1 MKGKAVAEVKVILF
15 WGTGKNFV
23 RITPLLP
30 LVILITVLRKF
41 IR

>member
-15 WGTGKNFV
+15 WGKRENFV
-23 RITPLLP
+23 RITPLLTLFLLTP
-30 LVILITVLRKF
+30 VLRKF